1 MLGSFS
7 TIQKAGKQAK
17 AQGQFALMGS
27 LARVIL
33 PVLSGYVEQYIEP
46 TGSFALVQ
54 FMMGLSLSAVL
65 CMLNRIV
72 YFTEQGQKASGG
84 AAGMWGVKCV
94 NLVPV
99 ECMVDGAVQFNP
111 VDNIFI

>member
-1 MLGSFS
+1 MPVPQVLGSFS

-33 PVLSGYVEQYIEP
+33 PVLSGYVEQYLEE

-54 FMMGLSLSAVL
+54 FMMGLSLSLVL
-65 CMLNRIV
+65 CMYNKIIF
-72 YFTEQGQKASGG
+72 FTEQGQKAAASSG
-84 AAGMWGVKCV
+84 K
-94 NLVPV
+94 
-99 ECMVDGAVQFNP
+99 
-111 VDNIFI
+111 